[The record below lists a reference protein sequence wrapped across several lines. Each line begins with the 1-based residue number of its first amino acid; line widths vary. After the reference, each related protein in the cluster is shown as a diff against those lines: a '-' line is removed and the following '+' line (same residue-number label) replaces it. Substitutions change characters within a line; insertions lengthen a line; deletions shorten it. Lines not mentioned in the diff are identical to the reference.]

1 MNDPYDLLI
10 GHAEAWAAKTKR
22 PLDADLLGT
31 ALSIRD
37 TQDRIPG
44 TAWPAGSA
52 DYLMT
57 TRWPGHGP
65 LGVPD
70 VEELVAT
77 LDTFWRFLRAT
88 GRMASGSADPRDLTR
103 EARRAIPEMRERCAD
118 PGAFG
123 AAKSMQAYGEEIG
136 ITLEDASSVE
146 EVQQRLQQ
154 IMDSWNAL
162 STEERRERAPGP
174 PGAGSVA
181 SRELSAFANAV
192 LSGPGPYGA
201 PPGLRVVDDE
211 EDDEA
216 LPMQDHGVVAAQ
228 LRATGFVQMVLRL
241 VEWVGPQGRAAT
253 KTGVLRPADAREAIA
268 ALDLDGWMRSVWG
281 EEPPVWRSA
290 GDHSGLDRLFL
301 SAVSADLLEVRGTK
315 VVVGRP
321 WPEDP
326 RQQVMAGMLL
336 LAGVRRRA
344 EWDRVFDS
352 LLGLML
358 GMIFGDLT
366 TWKRARQ
373 WWRSAPTNVWSVE
386 RISREEG
393 GADLVDL
400 SGRMSDEHFDR
411 MVAYWSDTGLWREQ
425 RGKIRATE
433 LGIDFT
439 RVMVQLEELDDET
452 YEETLDDE

>member
-10 GHAEAWAAKTKR
+10 GHAAAWAAKTKR

-70 VEELVAT
+70 IESLVAT

-88 GRMASGSADPRDLTR
+88 GRMASGSADPKDLTR
-103 EARRAIPEMRERCAD
+103 EARRAIPTMRERCGD

-123 AAKSMQAYGEEIG
+123 AAKSMQAYAEEIG
-136 ITLEDASSVE
+136 ISLDGADSIE
-146 EVQQRLQQ
+146 ELNARLQQ
-154 IMDSWNAL
+154 VQDSWNAL
-162 STEERRERAPGP
+162 SIQERRERAPGP

-181 SRELSAFANAV
+181 SRELSEFANAL
-192 LSGPGPYGA
+192 LSGADLGAYAGPMAGR
-201 PPGLRVVDDE
+201 RVVDE
-211 EDDEA
+211 EDDDEA
-216 LPMQDHGVVAAQ
+216 LPMQDHAVVAAQ
-228 LRATGFVQMVLRL
+228 LRASGFVRLVLRL

-253 KTGVLRPADAREAIA
+253 KTGVLRPAYAREAIA
-268 ALDLDGWMRSVWG
+268 ALDLDEWTRSVLG
-281 EEPPVWRSA
+281 QEPGGWRSA
-290 GDHSGLDRLFL
+290 GEHSGLDRLFL
-301 SAVSADLLEVRGTK
+301 AAVSADLLEVRGTK

-326 RQQVMAGMLL
+326 RDQVMAGMLL

-344 EWDRVFDS
+344 EWDGTLKP

-358 GMIFGDLT
+358 GMIFGEFT
-366 TWKRARQ
+366 TVSSARQ
-373 WWRSAPTNVWSVE
+373 WWRRAPANVWKADPGSPDE
-386 RISREEG
+386 DSPEL
-393 GADLVDL
+393 ADLF
-400 SGRMSDEHFDR
+400 RRQSDEGFDKT
-411 MVAYWSDTGLWREQ
+411 VAFWSDTGLWRAQ

-439 RVMVQLEELDDET
+439 RVLVRLEELDED
-452 YEETLDDE
+452 DDE